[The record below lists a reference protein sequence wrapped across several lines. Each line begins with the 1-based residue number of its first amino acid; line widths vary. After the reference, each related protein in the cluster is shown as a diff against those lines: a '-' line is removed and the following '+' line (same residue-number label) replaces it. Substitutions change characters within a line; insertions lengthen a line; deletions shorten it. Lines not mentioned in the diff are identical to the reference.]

1 MRFLKV
7 SLLFF
12 LFQLGLIGYAVAQ
25 TPRADSLLNVAQ
37 TAKVDSLRIQSYIDL
52 GNELMGSDVNM
63 SDSYLDEA
71 LRLAT
76 VSNDSIRLAL
86 VYNTKG
92 RLFAQ
97 QGKLQEAMQMFEVA
111 LSQFRLNRDKTGEAN
126 VLSNLGSIY
135 FRMGNNQKALEHHY
149 QSLKISEEIGNTL
162 RIATSYN
169 NIGTVYQQAEATMDD
184 ALASYKKALEGFTKI
199 ENQPGMATV
208 AMNIGEIYFLESKY
222 DSAIQYHEL
231 ALGLCDGTLD
241 ATFPLTQLGEIHG
254 LQDKFNIAFG
264 YHRRALDIAEKL
276 DAKYEVAQCLIGYAK
291 TLKRQGDIDGTISAL
306 EKAKII
312 SMEIDAKSE
321 LLNAYQVLSEM
332 YALKGDFKTAYL
344 YELEVKK
351 VSDEISK
358 SSTEQMIQQLQF
370 DFELSRKQA
379 EIELLQKD
387 TELKNA
393 AVFNQRIIIFTAL
406 GGLVL
411 FIAISI
417 FLFRNN
423 LSKQKANSLLEAQRD
438 EIREQREKVES
449 AFDQLKSA
457 QAQLI
462 QSEKMASLGELTA
475 GIAHEI
481 RNPLNFV
488 NNFSEVSNEL
498 IVEVQEEREKPTELR
513 NEKLIE
519 DILGDI
525 KENLSKIS
533 HHGKRADAIVQGML
547 QHSRTSTGEKA
558 MTDLNNLAAEYL
570 RLSFHGMQAKDN
582 AFNAQFKTYFDPN
595 LPKTKVIPQDIGRV
609 FLNIINNA
617 FQACVAYRPAPEVG
631 GDAKLDELYLPTVT
645 VKTSL
650 VKSAAG
656 GLLAQVSIADNGPGI
671 PESIK
676 DKIFQPFFTTKPTGQ
691 GTGLGLS
698 LSYDIIKAHGGEIS
712 VDSTVGKGT
721 VFTVSLPV
729 V

>member
-1 MRFLKV
+1 V
-7 SLLFF
+7 S
-12 LFQLGLIGYAVAQ
+12 AQ
-25 TPRADSLLNVAQ
+25 TPKADSLLRVIQNSSVD
-37 TAKVDSLRIQSYIDL
+37 TVKAKAYADL
-52 GNELMGSDVNM
+52 GAELMGEDVPK
-63 SDSYLDEA
+63 SESYLDEA
-71 LRLAT
+71 IRIANLSQDNKGLAY
-76 VSNDSIRLAL
+76 A
-86 VYNTKG
+86 YNIKG

-97 QGKLQEAMQMFEVA
+97 QGKLQEAMQIFEIA
-111 LSQFRLNRDKTGEAN
+111 LNQFRSIGDKTGEAN

-135 FRMGNNQKALEHHY
+135 YRMGNNKKALEHHF

-169 NIGTVYQQAEATMDD
+169 NIGTVYQQAEATIDD
-184 ALASYKKALEGFTKI
+184 ALNSYKKALEGFTKI
-199 ENQPGMATV
+199 DNQPGMATV
-208 AMNIGEIYFLESKY
+208 AMNIGEIYFLESKL

-241 ATFPLTQLGEIHG
+241 ATFPLTQLGEIYG
-254 LQDKFNIAFG
+254 VKGEFNTALP
-264 YHRRALDIAEKL
+264 YHRRALSIAESL
-276 DAKYEVAQCLIGYAK
+276 DAKYEVAQSLIGYAK
-291 TLKRQGDIDGTISAL
+291 TLKRQADIEGTIAVL
-306 EKAKII
+306 ERAKKIAI
-312 SMEIDAKSE
+312 EIDAKNE
-321 LLNAYQVLSEM
+321 LLNAYMELSEI
-332 YALKGDFKTAYL
+332 YAMKEDFEKAYT

-351 VSDEISK
+351 VSDDISK
-358 SSTEQMIQQLQF
+358 SSTEQMVKQLQF
-370 DFELSRKQA
+370 DFELSQKQA

-423 LSKQKANSLLEAQRD
+423 LSKQKANSLLQAQKE

-498 IVEVQEEREKPTELR
+498 IVEVLDERDKPAERR
-513 NEKLIE
+513 NEKLIA

-525 KENLSKIS
+525 KENLEKIN

-558 MTDLNNLAAEYL
+558 MTDINALAAEYL
-570 RLSFHGMQAKDN
+570 RLSYHGMQAKDN
-582 AFNAQFKTYFDPN
+582 AFNVQSKSYFDPN
-595 LPKTKVIPQDIGRV
+595 LPKMKVIPQDIGRV

-617 FQACVAYRPAPEVG
+617 FQACVNYQPTSRDGKDPQP
-631 GDAKLDELYLPTVT
+631 GDLYVPTVT

-650 VKSAAG
+650 VKTSSG

-698 LSYDIIKAHGGEIS
+698 LSYDIIKAHGGEIG
-712 VDSTVGKGT
+712 VESTVGKGT

-729 V
+729 

>member
-1 MRFLKV
+1 MRFFNRIV
-7 SLLFF
+7 FF
-12 LFQLGLIGYAVAQ
+12 SLFQIGVFGFVSAQ
-25 TPRADSLLNVAQ
+25 TPKADSLLMIIQNSSVD
-37 TAKVDSLRIQSYIDL
+37 TVKAKAYADL
-52 GNELMGSDVNM
+52 GAELMGEDV
-63 SDSYLDEA
+63 SKSESYLDEA
-71 LRLAT
+71 IRIANLSQNNKGLAY
-76 VSNDSIRLAL
+76 A
-86 VYNTKG
+86 YNIKG

-97 QGKLQEAMQMFEVA
+97 QGKLQEAMQVFEIA
-111 LSQFRLNRDKTGEAN
+111 LNQFRSIGDKTGEAN

-135 FRMGNNQKALEHHY
+135 YRMGNNKKALELHF

-169 NIGTVYQQAEATMDD
+169 NIGTVYQQAEATIED

-199 ENQPGMATV
+199 DNQPGMATV
-208 AMNIGEIYFLESKY
+208 AMNIGEIYFLESKL

-241 ATFPLTQLGEIHG
+241 ATFPLTQLGEIYG
-254 LQDKFNIAFG
+254 AKGEFNTAFS
-264 YHRRALDIAEKL
+264 YHRRALSIAESL
-276 DAKYEVAQCLIGYAK
+276 DAKYEVAQSLIGYAK
-291 TLKRQGDIDGTISAL
+291 TLKRQGDIDGTIAAL
-306 EKAKII
+306 ERAKSI

-321 LLNAYQVLSEM
+321 LLNAFMVLSEM

-358 SSTEQMIQQLQF
+358 SSTEQMVKQLQF
-370 DFELSRKQA
+370 DFELSQKQA

-423 LSKQKANSLLEAQRD
+423 LSKQKANSLLQAQKE

-498 IVEVQEEREKPTELR
+498 IVEVLDERNKPVERR
-513 NEKLIE
+513 NEKLIT

-525 KENLSKIS
+525 KENLEKIN

-558 MTDLNNLAAEYL
+558 MTDINALAAEYL
-570 RLSFHGMQAKDN
+570 RLSYHGMQAKDN
-582 AFNAQFKTYFDPN
+582 AFNVQSKSFFDPN
-595 LPKTKVIPQDIGRV
+595 LPKMKVIPQDIGRV

-617 FQACVAYRPAPEVG
+617 FQACVNYKPEAVAG
-631 GDAKLDELYLPTVT
+631 QNGKSEDIYLPTVT

-721 VFTVSLPV
+721 VFTLSLPV